1 MSSELRDAIS
11 ILPEADQK
19 KLYEGA
25 TAEECAEALSDYAI
39 KLEADRDA
47 LQAKLDRIKQVSD
60 FPAKTKE
67 MAGYNSLIW
76 KILEGKGDE

>member
-1 MSSELRDAIS
+1 MSDKRLDEQLMAHSETLY
-11 ILPEADQK
+11 
-19 KLYEGA
+19 KLA
-25 TAEECAEALSDYAI
+25 CAVG
-39 KLEADRDA
+39 KLEAERDA

-76 KILEGKGDE
+76 KILEGKGDEL